1 MAELAFRGHHLA
13 NQLVCDTSMP
23 SSSRSVHACPPGI
36 LKTEA
41 YRYYFSEAV
50 PLLSRQ
56 NFCLTSFLSSA
67 STIPSSFP

>member
-1 MAELAFRGHHLA
+1 MWFIASEEAFRGHHLA
-13 NQLVCDTSMP
+13 NQLVCDTSIP

-56 NFCLTSFLSSA
+56 NHLEGPGVDLGFS
-67 STIPSSFP
+67 